1 LNFPGGSPADRLLSQ
16 ASAFLAV
23 NAGHNN
29 QEDVMS
35 EMHAVIGYLPD
46 AAAKAASQGNV
57 TGTLAVRVEPGKDE
71 TQVKI
76 EGSDIL
82 GVLLGASKNGETS
95 VQVLVK
101 PTAKVDTITTGTT
114 ADLVLQPIRDS
125 NLFRFRSP
133 VDKIFIDPQ
142 LVKKLVALKDA

>member
-101 PTAKVDTITTGTT
+101 PTAKIGAVKTGAT
-114 ADLVLQPIRDS
+114 ADFVLQPIRDS
-125 NLFRFRSP
+125 NLFHFRPP
-133 VDKIFIDPQ
+133 VNVIFIDPQ
-142 LVKKLVALKDA
+142 LAKKLTAIKEA